1 MALPFPVPASLAPGF
16 VLSRCTP
23 ADVPQMVTAYSAAF
37 LQTNFTYWWPVDL
50 EVMRRW
56 TEARFRLRF
65 RNPSDQHFKVADVAT
80 GQIVAWARWTVPV
93 EMKGLAVGFR
103 TFDDDDDNNFL
114 DNNNGSVQGVTPE
127 QQWMQN
133 PPAGSDEELY
143 HEFFAGI
150 KAMSKKWES
159 HTKLALQL
167 LCTDP
172 AYHRRGLAA
181 ALLDCVL
188 EVADRQGITTYVE
201 ALENA
206 VPVYQRYGFK
216 TVDTLGYDLTRTG
229 REETVSIEIMLREPR
244 TLVQ

>member
-1 MALPFPVPASLAPGF
+1 MISKRALSTASKMALPFPVPASLAPGF

-37 LQTNFTYWWPVDL
+37 LQTNFTYWWPADL

-65 RNPSDQHFKVADVAT
+65 RNPSDQHFKVADEST

-103 TFDDDDDNNFL
+103 TFDDDDDL
-114 DNNNGSVQGVTPE
+114 GDSNGGSSTQGVASE

-133 PPAGSDEELY
+133 PPAGSNEELY

-150 KAMSKKWES
+150 KASES
-159 HTKLALQL
+159 FFT
-167 LCTDP
+167 C
-172 AYHRRGLAA
+172 
-181 ALLDCVL
+181 CW
-188 EVADRQGITTYVE
+188 
-201 ALENA
+201 
-206 VPVYQRYGFK
+206 GF
-216 TVDTLGYDLTRTG
+216 
-229 REETVSIEIMLREPR
+229 SM
-244 TLVQ
+244 